1 VQSISSKR
9 ISCTNAATDPGTDYM
24 PVGLSGLK
32 ITGGKFQFNWATNKL
47 WAGTCRRLFV
57 HLADGTTPYLDFQFN

>member
-1 VQSISSKR
+1 
-9 ISCTNAATDPGTDYM
+9 M